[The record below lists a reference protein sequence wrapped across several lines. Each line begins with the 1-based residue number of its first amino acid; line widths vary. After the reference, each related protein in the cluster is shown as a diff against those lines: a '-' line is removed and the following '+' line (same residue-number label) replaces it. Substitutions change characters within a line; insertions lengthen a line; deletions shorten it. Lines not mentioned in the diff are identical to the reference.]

1 MVNYNV
7 KMIERYM
14 KVHGMSRAGF
24 CDFCGVPEDTVDKM
38 YAKDG
43 RVFSED
49 LVKVASALF
58 VRVDDFLNR

>member
-14 KVHGMSRAGF
+14 KVHGMSKEGF
-24 CDFCGVPEDTVDKM
+24 CDFCGVPLDTVDKM

-43 RVFSED
+43 SVLSDD
-49 LVKVASALF
+49 LIRVASALL

>member
-43 RVFSED
+43 SVMSED
-49 LVKVASALF
+49 LIKVASALY

>member
-1 MVNYNV
+1 
-7 KMIERYM
+7 MIERYM

-24 CDFCGVPEDTVDKM
+24 FVFFGVPEDTVDKM

-43 RVFSED
+43 SVMSED
-49 LVKVASALF
+49 LIKVASALY